1 MEKGK
6 DQRGTPERGEYTENI
21 LIETGEQ
28 WAIAIEKKKETYQY
42 VWLVFCEERPSFDV
56 LADFLSNLV
65 PGSVGGVFLGD

>member
-28 WAIAIEKKKETYQY
+28 WAIAIEKKKERYQY
-42 VWLVFCEERPSFDV
+42 VWLVFCKERPSLDV
-56 LADFLSNLV
+56 QYLQIFCLIKCQEVLV
-65 PGSVGGVFLGD
+65 VYF